1 MTSCDFQLDIN
12 RLKVLGAIQLN
23 ELDKRIE
30 ELKGEENSIINDT
43 TLIEISQMILQKNK
57 SISDLNCILDSYN
70 SGVTS
75 KQTQYEQKEKEEQS
89 IKLNIESKIKECEEI
104 AQNIE
109 QLDNTIKA
117 LEENKLVEIQEIK
130 NERLEKVKQKEEQIR
145 LTGEMIKIKE
155 KDNNDLETKC
165 KELEKEHKRMY
176 QVYLDKIKIINENL
190 QKFKTNYLFNFNQIG
205 DELLKLNTDIHFD
218 LNDMNKIYTSKLRDK
233 FMSIWCKN
241 SKKFINFYDA
251 IKFIKSTQGVSHRIV
266 NTITSQKYEIF
277 ISILNKYLNNKIKR
291 ETSIFEEDIPE
302 VKEFVNFMEN
312 DFSLHLVVSNYGNRS
327 NDFVRLFGY
336 KNFIKYFM
344 DNVQKYYHDNN
355 CGNISSTLCNHY
367 MNNFFDRSQV
377 FVIQQM
383 FTAANS
389 YDSRLTNRFD
399 LSKYSP
405 DENGNIHYDS
415 YGNIIPSGGSSQHC
429 PTLDHYLKGVYDR
442 IKRDYKK
449 LLYPNLYTNDLKHL
463 IDKLTFDELHDLFAP
478 DFCVND
484 LKPDMFIVFL
494 NFMGTDGKFIDF
506 MGNEYKFLFN

>member
-1 MTSCDFQLDIN
+1 MTSCEFQLDIN

-155 KDNNDLETKC
+155 KDNNDLDTKC

-176 QVYLDKIKIINENL
+176 QVYLDKIKVINENL

-233 FMSIWCKN
+233 FMSIWCKD
-241 SKKFINFYDA
+241 SKKFLNFYDA

-266 NTITSQKYEIF
+266 NTITCQKYQNF

-291 ETSIFEEDIPE
+291 ETSIFDEDIPE

-312 DFSLHLVVSNYGNRS
+312 DFSLHLVVSNYGNNY

-336 KNFIKYFM
+336 KNFIKY
-344 DNVQKYYHDNN
+344 
-355 CGNISSTLCNHY
+355 
-367 MNNFFDRSQV
+367 
-377 FVIQQM
+377 
-383 FTAANS
+383 
-389 YDSRLTNRFD
+389 
-399 LSKYSP
+399 
-405 DENGNIHYDS
+405 
-415 YGNIIPSGGSSQHC
+415 
-429 PTLDHYLKGVYDR
+429 
-442 IKRDYKK
+442 
-449 LLYPNLYTNDLKHL
+449 
-463 IDKLTFDELHDLFAP
+463 
-478 DFCVND
+478 
-484 LKPDMFIVFL
+484 
-494 NFMGTDGKFIDF
+494 
-506 MGNEYKFLFN
+506 